1 MTPLA
6 RLRAAMKACRAE
18 RFELD
23 GLTESAP
30 NRILEWVARRMSAWS
45 GKGKE
50 AVKARAVLSELEA
63 SARLRAYPNMGATIR
78 HEYHQK
84 AGQDCPGTC
93 LICADYRAA
102 SVSQPSQVTARKR
115 SKQ

>member
-30 NRILEWVARRMSAWS
+30 KQILEWVARRMPAWV
-45 GKGKE
+45 GNDKE
-50 AVKARAVLSELEA
+50 SVKARAVLSELEDAAKAHACPQA
-63 SARLRAYPNMGATIR
+63 SIKKTG
-78 HEYHQK
+78 
-84 AGQDCPGTC
+84 
-93 LICADYRAA
+93 
-102 SVSQPSQVTARKR
+102 RK
-115 SKQ
+115 Q